1 MIMKEASFKTLGP
14 QAARL
19 VTTLHERGRC
29 FFRLEDVRKIA
40 KLPATSAR
48 SFARKLVDRGVATR
62 LKAGL
67 FILVPYELGKERQYM
82 GSPLLVAREILRDR
96 EYYLS
101 HGTAMEIHRMVTQP
115 QLVVTAS
122 TTLIQ
127 HPVTVLGVQFRFA
140 HCQRQ
145 HLFGLTH
152 HWVTKQEKVRV
163 SDLERTIIDGLKT
176 PHLCGGV
183 TEVARGLWMRRG
195 DIQMDRLVAYT
206 KRLGVGAAAQ
216 RLGFLL
222 ETYELGTPKHRESL
236 LRIVTR
242 AYVRLDPVLPAAGKF
257 LRRWRLQLNIPME
270 ELHATVQT

>member
-1 MIMKEASFKTLGP
+1 MVKESSFKTLGP
-14 QAARL
+14 QAAKL

-29 FFRLEDVRKIA
+29 FFRLEDVRKIV
-40 KLPATSAR
+40 KLPASSAR

-67 FILVPYELGKERQYM
+67 FVLVPYELGKERQYM
-82 GSPLLVAREILRDR
+82 ANPLLVAREILHGK

-101 HGTAMEIHRMVTQP
+101 HGTAMEIHGMLTQP
-115 QLVVTAS
+115 QLVVTTS
-122 TTLIQ
+122 TPLVQ
-127 HPVTVLGVQFRFA
+127 RPVTALGVQFRFV

-163 SDLERTIIDGLKT
+163 SDLERTILDGLKT

-183 TEVARGLWMRRG
+183 TEVARGFWMRRG
-195 DIQMDRLVAYT
+195 DIQIDRLVAYT
-206 KRLGVGAAAQ
+206 KRLGVGAVVQ

-222 ETYELGTPKHRESL
+222 ETYELGTSKHQEFL
-236 LRIVTR
+236 LRMVTR
-242 AYVRLDPVLPAAGKF
+242 AYVRLDPILPATGKF
-257 LRRWRLQLNIPME
+257 LRRWRLQLNIPIE
-270 ELHATVQT
+270 ELRATVQT

>member
-1 MIMKEASFKTLGP
+1 MKKEVSFKTLGP

-40 KLPATSAR
+40 ELPAGSAR

-67 FILVPYELGKERQYM
+67 FVLVPYELGKERQYM
-82 GSPLLVAREILRDR
+82 ANPFLVAREILRGR

-101 HGTAMEIHRMVTQP
+101 HGTAMEIHGMLTQP
-115 QLVVTAS
+115 QLVVTTS
-122 TTLIQ
+122 TPSVQRPGTY
-127 HPVTVLGVQFRFA
+127 LGMQFRFV
-140 HCQRQ
+140 HCQPQ
-145 HLFGLTH
+145 HLFGLIP
-152 HWVTKQEKVRV
+152 HWVTKQEKVCV
-163 SDLERTIIDGLKT
+163 SDLERTLLDGLKT

-195 DIQMDRLVAYT
+195 DIRMDRLVAYA
-206 KRLGVGAAAQ
+206 KRLGVGAVAQ

-222 ETYELGTPKHRESL
+222 ETHELGTPKHRESL
-236 LRIVTR
+236 RRMVR
-242 AYVRLDPVLPAAGKF
+242 KSYVRLDPVLPAGGKF
-257 LRRWRLQLNIPME
+257 LRRWRLQLNIPMD
-270 ELHATVQT
+270 ELRAAVQT